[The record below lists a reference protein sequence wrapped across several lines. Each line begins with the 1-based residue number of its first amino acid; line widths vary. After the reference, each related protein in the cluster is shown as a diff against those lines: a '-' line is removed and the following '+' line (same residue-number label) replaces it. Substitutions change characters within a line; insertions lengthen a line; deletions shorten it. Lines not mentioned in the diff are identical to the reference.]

1 MAGIRTENKIYEVG
15 MYCRLSKDDGTD
27 NESASIATQKS
38 ILTDY
43 VKKQGWH
50 LAKTY
55 VDDGYSGTNFQRPSF
70 QNMIKDIEN
79 GLINCVITK
88 DLSRLGRNYLDCGL
102 YLEVFFPE
110 HNVRYIAVND
120 GVDTLNKSAMDITPF
135 RNILNE
141 MYSADVS
148 VKIKSAYR
156 ARFQQGKFMG
166 TTAPYGYV
174 KDPADHNHLLI
185 DDKVA
190 HVVREI
196 FDLALAGNGIA
207 KIRKHINK
215 QHILRP
221 AAYAVEQGATGYERY
236 FEGNEENR
244 YIWSENSV
252 RGILRSPIYAGNLA
266 GYKRIAANMKSKK
279 RPSKL
284 PEEWEVIPDTHEG
297 IVTQEEFDTVQ
308 QLITSRRLPEN
319 KGGFENIFAGVIKC
333 ADCGY
338 AMRAMSA
345 NRRKRPDI
353 IDCVQYSCNNYG
365 RYGNIMC
372 TAHSIE
378 ARDLFNAVLTDINR
392 FADMAVNDEKAVRA
406 IEKRLTETDH
416 SRAKAL
422 EKEQRKL
429 NKRLAELDR
438 LFSSLYEDKVMER
451 ITERNFEMMSGKYQ
465 KEQLEIV
472 ARLKE
477 VTETLGDSYE
487 KSQGVRDFLS
497 LIRNYQGIKE
507 LDATIINAL
516 IDKILVSEREK
527 LADGTVR
534 QEIKI
539 YYKFIGFVGEL
550 HITPTKRWTALKPK
564 NCTVCGVEYVPRS
577 GISKYC
583 PACAKKIQREKSN
596 ESKRRSRER
605 NRQACIELSA
615 KNDRLMLI
623 AEKQAEQKS
632 LKMNPIFDKTLP
644 AYLIGDVIH
653 IKQILL
659 NLINNAVKYTKEGQI
674 DIKVSKNEEET
685 KLIFEVKDT
694 GIGIKEENLSVLFDA
709 FMRVDSKKNKKIKGT
724 GLGLA
729 IAKQLAEQMDGMIW
743 VESVYGKGSSFFVQ
757 LPMKKVSDGKIS
769 NVEWKETDERKRR
782 SFVAPQAKILIV
794 DDNPENLM
802 VTRSL
807 LKRTAVFVD
816 TAASGEE
823 CVHKVRQN
831 IYDLILLD
839 YMMPQMDGIDT
850 IRELKKDVQF
860 HIPVIALTADVT
872 KGIEQTFLREG
883 FCAYLS
889 KPVMW
894 SKLEDLLM
902 KYLRDDLVFIREDLK
917 EEQKIKDEEFKQLK
931 GQLKENDIKIEEGL
945 RLLDGDFMQY
955 RKLMEFFME
964 YQEEY
969 MRQMQQLMTQKEV
982 KVDEITRMMHTLKSN
997 AKAIGAIHL
1006 YEIAKEMEDRGK
1018 QKDMEYIM
1026 SAYDLLKLEWGR
1038 AFKASREF
1046 IEQTKNILF
1055 DQKKEEEKD
1064 KQSKEEIKEKL
1075 KIFIT
1080 RYQAKEAKEQIQYYR
1095 KGKISEEERNILKEM
1110 EIRIDQLDFDEAE
1123 ILMKRWEGME

>member
-1 MAGIRTENKIYEVG
+1 MAGIKEEKKIYLVG
-15 MYCRLSKDDGTD
+15 IYCRLSKDDGTD

-110 HNVRYIAVND
+110 NNVRYIAVND

-166 TTAPYGYV
+166 TYAPYGYI

-215 QHILRP
+215 QHVLRP
-221 AAYAVEQGATGYERY
+221 AAYAAEQGAAGYERY
-236 FEGNEENR
+236 FEDNEENR

-297 IVTQEEFDTVQ
+297 IVTQEEFDIVQ
-308 QLITSRRLPEN
+308 QLMTSRRREKN
-319 KGGFENIFAGVIKC
+319 KGDFENIFAGVIKC

-338 AMRAMSA
+338 ALRAMSA

-353 IDCVQYSCNNYG
+353 IDCIQYTCNNYG
-365 RYGNIMC
+365 RYGNVMC
-372 TAHSIE
+372 TAHAIE
-378 ARDLFNAVLTDINR
+378 ARDLFNAVLADINR
-392 FADMAVNDEKAVRA
+392 FADMAVNDERAVRA
-406 IEKRLTETDH
+406 IEKRLTETDQ
-416 SRAKAL
+416 SKAKAM
-422 EKEQRKL
+422 EKEQKKL

-465 KEQLEIV
+465 KEQLEIE

-477 VTETLGDSYE
+477 VMETLNESYE
-487 KSQGVRDFLS
+487 KSQGIRDFLS
-497 LIRNYQGIKE
+497 LIRNYQGLKE
-507 LDATIINAL
+507 LDATVVNAL

-527 LADGTVR
+527 STDGTVK

-577 GISKYC
+577 AISKYC
-583 PACAKKIQREKSN
+583 PECRGKIRKAQGTET
-596 ESKRRSRER
+596 KRRSRER
-605 NRQACIELSA
+605 SRQACIELSA
-615 KNDRLMLI
+615 KNDRLKEDGRYELI
-623 AEKQAEQKS
+623 SGHRRKKACELAGLETLKCEVKELTRDEAIIVMVESNLQRTTILPSEKAFAY
-632 LKMNPIFDKTLP
+632 KMRLEAMDR
-644 AYLIGDVIH
+644 
-653 IKQILL
+653 Q
-659 NLINNAVKYTKEGQI
+659 GQRV
-674 DIKVSKNEEET
+674 DLTSTPVVSKSRSNEELADKVGESREQIRRYIRLTELVPEILQMVDERQIAFRPAVEISYLSEEQQYTLLEAMGYNDATPSLAQAIKMKKFMQEGKLTDEVIQSIMQEEKPNQKEKPAFKDERIT
-685 KLIFEVKDT
+685 KLIPKSIPR
-694 GIGIKEENLSVLFDA
+694 G
-709 FMRVDSKKNKKIKGT
+709 
-724 GLGLA
+724 
-729 IAKQLAEQMDGMIW
+729 Q
-743 VESVYGKGSSFFVQ
+743 
-757 LPMKKVSDGKIS
+757 
-769 NVEWKETDERKRR
+769 ETDFVVKALEFYNRHLQRQRGQER
-782 SFVAPQAKILIV
+782 
-794 DDNPENLM
+794 
-802 VTRSL
+802 
-807 LKRTAVFVD
+807 
-816 TAASGEE
+816 
-823 CVHKVRQN
+823 
-831 IYDLILLD
+831 
-839 YMMPQMDGIDT
+839 
-850 IRELKKDVQF
+850 
-860 HIPVIALTADVT
+860 
-872 KGIEQTFLREG
+872 
-883 FCAYLS
+883 
-889 KPVMW
+889 
-894 SKLEDLLM
+894 
-902 KYLRDDLVFIREDLK
+902 
-917 EEQKIKDEEFKQLK
+917 
-931 GQLKENDIKIEEGL
+931 
-945 RLLDGDFMQY
+945 
-955 RKLMEFFME
+955 
-964 YQEEY
+964 
-969 MRQMQQLMTQKEV
+969 
-982 KVDEITRMMHTLKSN
+982 
-997 AKAIGAIHL
+997 
-1006 YEIAKEMEDRGK
+1006 
-1018 QKDMEYIM
+1018 
-1026 SAYDLLKLEWGR
+1026 
-1038 AFKASREF
+1038 
-1046 IEQTKNILF
+1046 
-1055 DQKKEEEKD
+1055 
-1064 KQSKEEIKEKL
+1064 
-1075 KIFIT
+1075 
-1080 RYQAKEAKEQIQYYR
+1080 
-1095 KGKISEEERNILKEM
+1095 
-1110 EIRIDQLDFDEAE
+1110 
-1123 ILMKRWEGME
+1123 